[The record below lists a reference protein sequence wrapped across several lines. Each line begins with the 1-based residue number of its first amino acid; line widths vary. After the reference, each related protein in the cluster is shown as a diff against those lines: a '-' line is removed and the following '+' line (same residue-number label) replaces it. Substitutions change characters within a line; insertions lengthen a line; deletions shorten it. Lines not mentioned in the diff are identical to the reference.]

1 MIKALVAVRSG
12 SVRVPNKNI
21 RPFAG
26 KTLLEYKIEQLKHV
40 KGLDGVI
47 VNSDSPEMLGIAAS
61 LGAETILRDPY
72 YASNSVSMS
81 DVYRNMAENCR
92 CDYIL
97 YANVT
102 NPLTLTESYE
112 NAIERFFDGIGSDAF
127 DSLNSGTLV
136 HEFLFRDNRPI
147 NYDLLHQPRSQE
159 LPEIYALNF
168 AINIL
173 KRETMIECRNVVG
186 RKPKIF
192 ALPEIEAIDID
203 TELDFFVA
211 EQLFRKIALKH
222 ETIL

>member
-112 NAIERFFDGIGSDAF
+112 NAIERFFDDIGSDAF

-211 EQLFRKIALKH
+211 EQLFRKIALNH

>member
-12 SVRVPNKNI
+12 SVRVQNKNI

-26 KTLLEYKIEQLKHV
+26 KTLLEYKIGQLKTV

-47 VNSDSPEMLGIAAS
+47 VNSNSAEMLDIAES
-61 LGAETILRDPY
+61 LGAETVLRDPH

-92 CDYIL
+92 CDYIM

-102 NPLTLTESYE
+102 NPLTSTASYE
-112 NAIERFFDGIGSDAF
+112 NAIRRFFDGISAGSF

-147 NYDLLHQPRSQE
+147 NYDLQHQPRSQE

-186 RKPKIF
+186 KKPEIF

-203 TELDFFVA
+203 TELDFFIA
-211 EQLFRKIALKH
+211 EQLFRRLVLNH